1 MDGNRGKKHEPPD
14 VREAA
19 VMYHRAGMSTRE
31 IYKHLVADGLL
42 RPTASQS
49 VKASIESGRSK
60 IGQWIRRW
68 KKEGCTLSKR
78 QKKHAKSMLIRQE
91 VRAVQR
97 RDMGGV

>member
-1 MDGNRGKKHEPPD
+1 MDGNLGKKHEPPD

-19 VMYHRAGMSTRE
+19 IMYHRAGMSSRE

-42 RPTASQS
+42 RPTASKS
-49 VKASIESGRSK
+49 VKTSIESAAGK
-60 IGQWIRRW
+60 IRKWIRRW